1 MAKLTQMRDV
11 AGGNETTMRGQL
23 TTANDGMGGGLAIAH
38 RPLHF
43 CPTWSASCIGSAPNF
58 MFGPLQT
65 AEFSAA

>member
-1 MAKLTQMRDV
+1 
-11 AGGNETTMRGQL
+11 MRGHL